1 MVESQNWRAK
11 PERPA
16 LTPAFIVGFALWAAC
31 SAVYLNARDASIETC
46 FKCGII
52 AGAAS
57 ILATSAL
64 ACRQIPKMVAIIV
77 LSISLGTT
85 LAAFDAIHVKEA
97 ANEFEQMETI
107 EATVVLEEDSSAT
120 ESGERALAR
129 LEGRAAPRHVT
140 LYLKQDEPLLQG
152 DCLHVK
158 AKVHAVDFAESEYSW
173 SRASSASL
181 YVTSFELQDDTS
193 PLGHLRAIRKA
204 ALEGFSEGSTESG
217 MLKAVTCGY
226 RHDINGSDEYRAF
239 QTCGLAHLVAVSGA
253 HLAIVAGIVLAAMN
267 SLRAPRWCTVVATV
281 GVMLAYLI
289 LSGLP
294 ASAIRATIMSSIGL
308 MSFFGSRRPSAM
320 NALGI
325 GMCLMIASEAH
336 QAVSASFCLSCLS
349 TAGIILFSPLL
360 SFWFE
365 RLPILRL
372 SAIGQPLSLT
382 FSAGILSQL
391 YATSMFGLVPMI
403 SPLANIVCAPL
414 LPLVCGIGIVGALS
428 FVMHLP
434 CSSLIGLAAV
444 KCASLLDTVAVAL
457 SYIPYASIPFQV
469 GTGEALA
476 VSFAVAAVLWVVW
489 LKLDARIVCLALFA
503 CAIAF
508 VAYDSAAASGD
519 VIVMLDV
526 GQGDSILLRSQGQ
539 AMLVDTGNQDS
550 MLISALG
557 RNHVRHL
564 DEVLLTHADDDHVGS
579 LDALASCVEVDRVVV
594 AEDMLTCNDES
605 CHEAIEQAGKV
616 SREFVGVSV
625 GDEFEVGAFNCKVIW
640 PHGFKDAGGN
650 ADSLC
655 LIVSYDG
662 NGDGETDA
670 TALFLGDAEKEEL
683 KAMLSEQRMASIDI
697 IKVGHHGSK
706 NGITAAEAER
716 LHPEIA
722 LIGVGKH
729 NRYGHPSEEVL
740 NIFQDIGC
748 TVFRTDEQGDIA
760 CSLNTEN
767 VSVHTM
773 K

>member
-1 MVESQNWRAK
+1 
-11 PERPA
+11 
-16 LTPAFIVGFALWAAC
+16 
-31 SAVYLNARDASIETC
+31 
-46 FKCGII
+46 
-52 AGAAS
+52 
-57 ILATSAL
+57 
-64 ACRQIPKMVAIIV
+64 MVAIIV

-204 ALEGFSEGSTESG
+204 ALEAFSEGSTESG

-281 GVMLAYLI
+281 GVMLAYLV

-294 ASAIRATIMSSIGL
+294 ASAIRATIMSS
-308 MSFFGSRRPSAM
+308 
-320 NALGI
+320 
-325 GMCLMIASEAH
+325 H

-444 KCASLLDTVAVAL
+444 KCASLLDTIAVAL

-526 GQGDSILLRSQGQ
+526 GQGDSILLRSQGH

-683 KAMLSEQRMASIDI
+683 KAMLSEQWMASIDI

-760 CSLNTEN
+760 CSLNAEN